1 MPDHERVHPYSD
13 LSRPPLAVAPL
24 RRALLVP
31 GGRWTDLSV
40 VAETGSTNEDLAA
53 AARAGAKSGL
63 VLVAE
68 RQNAGRGRLGRAWQ
82 APARAGLTF
91 SVLLRP
97 IAPAARLGWLPLL
110 AGVALAEA
118 IGRVGVVETAL
129 KWPNDL
135 MVGSGDDG
143 YAKCAGLLTEV
154 VPDGAERAA
163 ADPGSAAVVLG
174 IGLNVGQRA
183 DELPPTSGGLPATSL
198 ALAGAGCTDRDPL
211 LRAILRALAEWLD
224 RWEAAGGDPAASGV
238 GPAYRSACRTLGAQV
253 RIELPDGRTL
263 TGLASDVDDDGRL
276 VLLDSD
282 GARHHLA
289 AGDLTHL
296 R

>member
-1 MPDHERVHPYSD
+1 MADHERVHPYSD
-13 LSRPPLAVAPL
+13 LSRPPLAAAPL
-24 RRALLVP
+24 RRALVAP
-31 GGRWTDLSV
+31 GGRWTDLRV

-53 AARAGAKSGL
+53 TARAGGP
-63 VLVAE
+63 VGQILVAE
-68 RQNAGRGRLGRAWQ
+68 WQSAGRGRLGRSWQ

-97 IAPAARLGWLPLL
+97 AVPTARLGWLPLL

-118 IGRVGVVETAL
+118 VGRVGVVETAL

-135 MVGSGDDG
+135 LVASGEAR
-143 YAKCAGLLTEV
+143 YAKCAGLLAEA
-154 VPDGAERAA
+154 VPNGGGA
-163 ADPGSAAVVLG
+163 AAVVLG

-183 DELPPTSGGLPATSL
+183 DELPPATGELPTTSL

-211 LRAILRALAEWLD
+211 LRAILRTLAEWLD
-224 RWEAAGGDPAASGV
+224 RWEEAGGDPFTSGV

-253 RIELPDGRTL
+253 RVDLPDGRTL

-276 VLLDSD
+276 VVIGSD
-282 GARHHLA
+282 GARQHLA
-289 AGDLTHL
+289 AGDVKHL